1 MRKSARRLR
10 LRARP
15 PRPLTPPARPPAAAE
30 RRPRAQHLERD
41 VREAE
46 HVLQR
51 LDMEARS
58 LAPDAARAARAK
70 VADYRADLG
79 KLRAAAAAA
88 VAVAAPDAGRA
99 ELGLDAD
106 YLQAAAGQR
115 ERMLTATERLSR
127 TGERIQQGRAQLLE
141 TEVSAGS
148 GGFVGSGSWVVSAG
162 FSALSVG

>member
-1 MRKSARRLR
+1 
-10 LRARP
+10 
-15 PRPLTPPARPPAAAE
+15 
-30 RRPRAQHLERD
+30 
-41 VREAE
+41 
-46 HVLQR
+46 
-51 LDMEARS
+51 MEARS

-88 VAVAAPDAGRA
+88 AAAAAPDAGRA

-141 TEVSAGS
+141 TEVSLLKAV
-148 GGFVGSGSWVVSAG
+148 GFVGSGSRVVGAG